1 MAAPNRVDQPPASPT
16 AGQDPGVAPDQAGQ
30 DPGVAPDQDPTQ
42 LLSKLFAGTTLGM
55 PTDAPNHIRLQP
67 PAAAAPA
74 GASVSP
80 TAGPDPGATS
90 SYGDDLTRV
99 LTSAVLAKQPLAT
112 PAAPLKNI
120 FAGQPP
126 PAAGTPAFPMAGR
139 DTEVPS
145 YRIRIRPNNIN
156 EFLEKL
162 VGEATTPVTPP
173 VATPSSRATV
183 LDVIAARMKLELATV
198 ALIRK
203 SHRMPD
209 DDEKQAGGGSP
220 ERAAARRRFSV
231 PTDYLRAGQESRERR
246 RRRKMVRRNV
256 RRIFSTHKDR
266 ANDRVLSAMMA
277 RQATLE
283 PVAPPAAGDGSGA
296 AASKDDAAAPSSED
310 PELEEMLMELSFKD

>member
-173 VATPSSRATV
+173 VATPSSRAT
-183 LDVIAARMKLELATV
+183 
-198 ALIRK
+198 
-203 SHRMPD
+203 
-209 DDEKQAGGGSP
+209 KQAGGGSP